1 MKTLNLVDQLLNQG
15 DGILF
20 ASVAVQAGLRPSQ
33 LTDMVNDGILER
45 TNRGIYI
52 KTGDIDDALFSL
64 QQRAKK
70 IVYSHETALFLHGL
84 TDRTPFRYSITVPAS
99 YRPSNSLKVA
109 CKIYY
114 IKVELIGLGK
124 TELASG
130 LGHKVVVYDR
140 ERTLCDIVRS
150 RNKLDKQV
158 FLDALKGYAARP
170 GADLNLLYDYA
181 EQFGISRLLQQ
192 YLEVLL

>member
-1 MKTLNLVDQLLNQG
+1 
-15 DGILF
+15 
-20 ASVAVQAGLRPSQ
+20 
-33 LTDMVNDGILER
+33 MVNDGFLER

-52 KTGDIDDALFSL
+52 KAGDIDDALFSL

-99 YRPSNSLKVA
+99 YKPSDSLKAA

-130 LGHKVVVYDR
+130 LGHQVMVYDR

-158 FLDALKGYAARP
+158 FLDALKGYVARP
-170 GADLNLLYDYA
+170 GADLNRLYDYA
-181 EQFGISRLLQQ
+181 EQFGIYRLLQQ
-192 YLEVLL
+192 YLEVLS